1 MKNNL
6 FFDNFGIDLKSPDNY
21 FEFGKTVF
29 DELEEKLNLDRY
41 GYFYKLRHQLY
52 FEYSDLK
59 CTLCN
64 TLFKLEQSNGQGGS
78 GYHLNHMLHLSISLK
93 FEIEDEIMIGLY
105 DGKLKEVISNFWKK
119 ITPDVWRV
127 KKDIPKVYI
136 ENEEFNKFFWVKS
149 DNSDNAKKVL
159 NHKFQDFLLHM
170 KDYITESKR
179 KNCNWWEKPFF
190 YTLMKPGNVIVLV
203 KKNQIIFN
211 MYGLEKSLI
220 YMMNNLCH
228 NKNIRNEDGTIK
240 DNESF
245 IGKTL
250 ATIKRKYNEYD
261 VKRLEE
267 DKIIQLDKD
276 FQKEFKFLTILIDEL
291 KKIKNT

>member
-6 FFDNFGIDLKSPDNY
+6 FFDNFGTDLKNPDGY
-21 FEFGKTVF
+21 FEFNKTVF
-29 DELEEKLNLDRY
+29 DELEEKLNLDKY

-64 TLFKLEQSNGQGGS
+64 TLFKLNEQGGS
-78 GYHLNHMLHLSISLK
+78 GYYLNHMLHLSIPLK

-105 DGKLKEVISNFWKK
+105 DGKFKEVVSNLWKK

-127 KKDIPKVYI
+127 KKEISKVHI
-136 ENEEFNKFFWVKS
+136 DNEEFNKFFWVRS
-149 DNSDNAKKVL
+149 NNLDSAKKIL
-159 NHKFQDFLLHM
+159 NQKFQNFLLHM
-170 KDYITESKR
+170 KNYITESKR
-179 KNCNWWEKPFF
+179 RNCNWWEKPFF
-190 YTLMKPGNVIVLV
+190 FTLMKPGNVMVLV
-203 KKNQIIFN
+203 NKNQIIFN
-211 MYGLEKSLI
+211 IYGLEKSLV

-228 NKNIRNEDGTIK
+228 NKNVRNK
-240 DNESF
+240 DDAEENNESF
-245 IGKTL
+245 IKKFSTY
-250 ATIKRKYNEYD
+250 IKRKYNEYD
-261 VKRLEE
+261 VKILGD

-291 KKIKNT
+291 KSFKNQ